1 VSASSDKVYCD
12 EPYVSIRWDSAGG
25 WVIAEWKSWANSI
38 EFRAACEQALLAVKD
53 NHASRWLMDGRELR
67 VIVEADQRWLAEDW
81 GPRLVRAGV
90 RHSALV
96 LPRSGLAS
104 LTVEN
109 VGEAHHLDA
118 EQRQAFATLEEA
130 KKWLSRS

>member
-53 NHASRWLMDGRELR
+53 SHASRWLMDGRELR

-81 GPRLVRAGV
+81 GRGWCAPAC
-90 RHSALV
+90 AT
-96 LPRSGLAS
+96 PRSSFPGA
-104 LTVEN
+104 
-109 VGEAHHLDA
+109 DW
-118 EQRQAFATLEEA
+118 QA
-130 KKWLSRS
+130 